1 MFKRE
6 EDRSGRVGAAP
17 SAFLHLSDEGA
28 VELGEHQ
35 SPARRAFA
43 VLLAGLVLVAVPL
56 FWVNAAQG
64 GDQPVAVKSNSGS
77 NSGPGKR

>member
-28 VELGEHQ
+28 VELDGQQ
-35 SPARRAFA
+35 SPARRRSHF
-43 VLLAGLVLVAVPL
+43 
-56 FWVNAAQG
+56 FWPASCCWQSRSSGRTRPRAATSRWQ
-64 GDQPVAVKSNSGS
+64 
-77 NSGPGKR
+77 